1 MRMYILFLFLLF
13 AESAFSSELTLDQY
27 LDQVRQNNLSLKS
40 ASLKVEAM
48 KARVSPSGTWDDPFI
63 AIGKDEIPTDGS
75 MGAVTRIQL
84 SQSVPFPGKSG
95 LKSDIADYKAKSS
108 ESDRVALEREMNL
121 YASQVFFKLYY
132 NQRALELNEQLKKL
146 VESSAES
153 AKIRYQSGS
162 SEHHEWLLSRIELNL
177 LEVDRLKLMR
187 ENKSLTAVFNELRN
201 GPAVK
206 KAEELKVAF
215 SNEDF
220 LLNQDFQNQP
230 EMKSLDLSLAQ
241 SAAELKLARFS
252 YLPDFVFQGMMMK
265 PDPEMMDEKKTWGFM
280 VGINLPLYFWSKQND
295 LLAAAKLEKQS
306 VEADKLR
313 VENRLRSEEI
323 DAREQLNTA
332 RDVVELYQKSVIPS
346 TELAVSNARSGY
358 ASRRLPLNQFIET
371 MKVSQTQKLEYIAAQ
386 IDVEFARLR
395 LKNLISS
402 PPVLR
407 FAPSRPSLIGAGMG
421 SSAMGSDSV
430 NMGGGM
436 KVPAAKTKDSASG
449 SQSSGGGMGNM

>member
-1 MRMYILFLFLLF
+1 MRTFVLPLLLF
-13 AESAFSSELTLDQY
+13 FADVSISAELSLDQY
-27 LDQVRQNNLSLKS
+27 LDQVKKNNPSLRS
-40 ASLKVEAM
+40 ADFQVQAM
-48 KARVSPSGTWDDPFI
+48 NARISPAGTWDDPFV

-75 MGAVTRIQL
+75 MGAVTRFQL

-95 LKSDIADYKAKSS
+95 LKSDIAEFKAKSS
-108 ESDRVALEREMNL
+108 ESDKETLLREMNL

-132 NQRALELNEQLKKL
+132 NQKAIELNENLKKL
-146 VESSAES
+146 VAGSAES
-153 AKIRYQSGS
+153 AKVRYQSGS

-177 LEVDRLKLMR
+177 LDVDRLKLMR

-201 GPAVK
+201 ESSLK
-206 KAEELKVAF
+206 KAEELNVIF

-220 LLNQDFQNQP
+220 SPGQDFQNLP
-230 EMKSLDLSLAQ
+230 EMRSLDLSLSQ
-241 SAAELKLARFS
+241 SSAELKLARFS

-280 VGINLPLYFWSKQND
+280 IGINLPLFFWSKQND
-295 LLAAAKLEKQS
+295 LLAAAKFEKQS
-306 VEADKLR
+306 AEAEKQR

-323 DAREQLNTA
+323 DAKEQFNTA

-358 ASRRLPLNQFIET
+358 AARRLPLNQFIET
-371 MKVSQTQKLEYIAAQ
+371 LKISQTQKLEYIAAQ
-386 IDVEFARLR
+386 IDVEFAKLR

-421 SSAMGSDSV
+421 TSGMGSDSI

-436 KVPAAKTKDSASG
+436 KTPAAKTKESSSG